1 MCMFGV
7 FICSDTNVR
16 QLAALEISATKVA
29 KSSLGKC
36 VAHGPVD
43 VIVMLCASL

>member
-7 FICSDTNVR
+7 LICSDTNVR

-36 VAHGPVD
+36 VAHGPVET
-43 VIVMLCASL
+43 VIVM